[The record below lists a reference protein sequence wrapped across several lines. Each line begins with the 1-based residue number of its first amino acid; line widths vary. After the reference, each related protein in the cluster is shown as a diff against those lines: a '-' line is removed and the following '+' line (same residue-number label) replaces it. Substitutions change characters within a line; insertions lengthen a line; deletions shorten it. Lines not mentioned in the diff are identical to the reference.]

1 MTEYSDAVEKRKMEI
16 AYEEYVDGVKQ
27 IHCFNTNDTRVWY
40 DDREP
45 EGRVMDIEYN
55 DGRIKRQL
63 EDDTVIWIGQ
73 KKKKW
78 QIKDEMK
85 RVWADMRRSHD

>member
-55 DGRIKRQL
+55 DGRIRRQL

>member
-1 MTEYSDAVEKRKMEI
+1 MTEYSDAVEKRKMEM
-16 AYEEYVDGVKQ
+16 AYEEYADGVKQ

-45 EGRVMDIEYN
+45 EGKVMDIEYN
-55 DGRIKRQL
+55 DGRIRRQL

>member
-16 AYEEYVDGVKQ
+16 AYEEYADGVKQ

-45 EGRVMDIEYN
+45 EGKVMDIEYN
-55 DGRIKRQL
+55 DGRIRRQL